1 MFNGCAFMTP
11 KKKKETTYRKKRL
24 GGFYKVGQVLVILG
38 SILIIIVA
46 ILDMIEYQAG
56 SSVWD
61 SYTFGFLN
69 VPFLA
74 GIIAIVV
81 ACLILW
87 MGIDNRFAHRINLI
101 LLALILF
108 VLAILAGNMGALV
121 VIIGAILYIF
131 EYIAR
136 N

>member
-1 MFNGCAFMTP
+1 
-11 KKKKETTYRKKRL
+11 
-24 GGFYKVGQVLVILG
+24 
-38 SILIIIVA
+38 
-46 ILDMIEYQAG
+46 MIEYQAG
-56 SSVWD
+56 STVWD
-61 SYTFGFLN
+61 SYTFGQIGIRY
-69 VPFLA
+69 LA
-74 GIIAIVV
+74 GIIAIIV

-101 LLALILF
+101 LLAIILI

-131 EYIAR
+131 EYLAR

>member
-1 MFNGCAFMTP
+1 MTP
-11 KKKKETTYRKKRL
+11 KKKNETYRKKRL
-24 GGFYKVGQVLVILG
+24 GGFYKVGQILVILG
-38 SILIIIVA
+38 AILIIIVA
-46 ILDMIEYQAG
+46 VLDMIEYQAG

-61 SYTFGFLN
+61 SYTFGYLG

-74 GIIAIVV
+74 GIIAIIV

-101 LLALILF
+101 LLSIILI

-121 VIIGAILYIF
+121 VIIGALLYIF
-131 EYIAR
+131 EYLAR